1 MVRIRPVLFSRG
13 GAVCPTIDQHDQVQ
27 QHAQIE
33 TTHCDLTGILDRGR
47 APVGPFAG
55 NAEAAA
61 FYLTQKQRVDT
72 RDAARLQ
79 YWKALALER
88 MKRMADLSPTQIRVG
103 LLCSSR

>member
-1 MVRIRPVLFSRG
+1 M
-13 GAVCPTIDQHDQVQ
+13 IDQHDQVQ

-33 TTHCDLTGILDRGR
+33 TTRCDVTGILDRWR

-61 FYLTQKQRVDT
+61 FYVTQKQRVDT

-79 YWKALALER
+79 YWEALALER
-88 MKRMADLSPTQIRVG
+88 MKWMTDLRPTQMLIERV
-103 LLCSSR
+103 CSSR